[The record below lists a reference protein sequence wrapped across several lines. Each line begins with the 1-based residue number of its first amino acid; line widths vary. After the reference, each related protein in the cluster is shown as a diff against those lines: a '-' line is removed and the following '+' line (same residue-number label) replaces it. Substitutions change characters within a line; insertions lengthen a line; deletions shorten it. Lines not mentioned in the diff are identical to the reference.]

1 MTIRTLLVSFVLLLL
16 ALFAAANWNAF
27 MAPTTLSL
35 LLTSIQAPLGL
46 IMLGFTAL
54 LTALFLIFI
63 AALQASLLVE
73 SRRQARELQAQRL
86 LADQAETSR
95 IAELRSYLEAGL
107 PKLAEEIAASRGVME
122 ERIDRLEQDLRSL
135 IEQTGNSLAA
145 SLGELEDRLEREKT
159 GRD

>member
-1 MTIRTLLVSFVLLLL
+1 MTIRTLLVSLVLLLL

-63 AALQASLLVE
+63 AALQAELKQEIPQKVQE
-73 SRRQARELQAQRL
+73 RAARLKTRCDAQHPQ
-86 LADQAETSR
+86 DQGTTPPSTTT
-95 IAELRSYLEAGL
+95 
-107 PKLAEEIAASRGVME
+107 
-122 ERIDRLEQDLRSL
+122 Q
-135 IEQTGNSLAA
+135 
-145 SLGELEDRLEREKT
+145 
-159 GRD
+159 